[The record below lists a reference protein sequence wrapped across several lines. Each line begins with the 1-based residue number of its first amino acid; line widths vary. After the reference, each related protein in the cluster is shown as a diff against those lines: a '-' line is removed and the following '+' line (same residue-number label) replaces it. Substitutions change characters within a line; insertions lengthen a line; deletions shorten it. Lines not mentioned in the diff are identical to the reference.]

1 MKKISILGATGSI
14 GSTTLS
20 IINKK
25 KVFNLIL
32 LSANKN
38 YRKIINQIKF
48 YKPKYYIIN
57 DISTFKKI
65 KLKFKNKKIK
75 ILNNFE
81 EVPKN
86 IKFDITISAIP
97 GINGLKPT
105 TLMIKQ
111 SKKILIAN
119 KESVICGWNL
129 IKNIAEKNKTKIIP
143 IDSEHFSLMQLI
155 QNYKEKD
162 IDKIYLTASGG
173 PFLNFN
179 IKKFRTITPKQAFK
193 HPKWKM
199 GKKISIDSSTMM
211 NKILELIEAQKIFN
225 LPLDKI
231 DILIHPESLVHAIL
245 KLKNG
250 LVKLLYH
257 ETSMVIPIS
266 NAIFENNLNI
276 NDVHKVSRKSIIRN
290 LTFSVPD
297 KNRFSILKIKDKITE
312 YPSTPIIINSANE
325 ILVRSFLKNKT
336 SFLSISR
343 IILKIMKDRNY
354 KKYAIKTPSNI
365 NQIKTIDKWAR
376 KKTLSLINKNEKV
389 F

>member
-20 IINKK
+20 IISKK

-38 YRKIINQIKF
+38 YRKIINQIKLH
-48 YKPKYYIIN
+48 KPKYYVIN

-179 IKKFRTITPKQAFK
+179 IKEFKTITPKQAFK

-211 NKILELIEAQKIFN
+211 NKILEVIEAQKIFN

-276 NDVHKVSRKSIIRN
+276 NEVHKVSRKSTIRN

-297 KNRFSILKIKDKITE
+297 KNRFNILKIKDKITE

-365 NQIKTIDKWAR
+365 NQIKTIDNWAR

>member
-20 IINKK
+20 IISKI

-38 YRKIINQIKF
+38 YRKIINQIKLH
-48 YKPKYYIIN
+48 KPKYYVIN
-57 DISTFKKI
+57 DKSTFKKI

-179 IKKFRTITPKQAFK
+179 IKKFKTITPKQAFK

-211 NKILELIEAQKIFN
+211 NKILEVIEAQKIFN

-257 ETSMVIPIS
+257 ETSMIIPIS

-276 NDVHKVSRKSIIRN
+276 NEVHKVSRKSTIRN

-297 KNRFSILKIKDKITE
+297 KNRFNILKIKDKITE

-365 NQIKTIDKWAR
+365 NQIKTIDNWAR

-389 F
+389 L

>member
-20 IINKK
+20 IISKK

-38 YRKIINQIKF
+38 YRKIINQIKLH
-48 YKPKYYIIN
+48 KPKYYVIN
-57 DISTFKKI
+57 DKSTFKKI

-179 IKKFRTITPKQAFK
+179 IKEFKTITPKQAFK

-211 NKILELIEAQKIFN
+211 NKILEVIEAQKIFN

-276 NDVHKVSRKSIIRN
+276 NEVHKVSRKSTIRN

-297 KNRFSILKIKDKITE
+297 KNRFNILKIKDKITE

-365 NQIKTIDKWAR
+365 NQIKTIDNWAR

-389 F
+389 L